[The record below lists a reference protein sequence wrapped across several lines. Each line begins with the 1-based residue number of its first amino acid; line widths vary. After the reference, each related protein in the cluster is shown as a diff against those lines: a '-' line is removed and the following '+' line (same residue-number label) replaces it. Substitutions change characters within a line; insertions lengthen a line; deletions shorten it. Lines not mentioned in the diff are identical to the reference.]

1 MVVSSP
7 GPPSRGRSGSRRA
20 AASLSWRRGPPAP
33 SLLIHSAAKPAV
45 SRFPGCHRRQI
56 QRPSYPS
63 PRMGENPKSLE
74 PAPPSRPSSP
84 TPLIGS
90 TVAHY
95 RILERLRGGGM
106 GVVYKGWDL
115 RLERYAAVKF
125 LSPQRRGSHDFQRR
139 FTPAARTAS
148 RLE

>member
-1 MVVSSP
+1 MVVSFTRAAP
-7 GPPSRGRSGSRRA
+7 RGRSGSRGA
-20 AASLSWRRGPPAP
+20 AVSLSWRRGPPAP

-95 RILERLRGGGM
+95 RILERLGGGGM

-125 LSPQRRGSHDFQRR
+125 PSPQPRRSDDLKRR
-139 FTPAARTAS
+139 F
-148 RLE
+148 